1 MVNKFSTMEINI
13 DEEEDRALQLAQK
26 VFLQGGVFI
35 YPTDTI
41 YGLGANPFNDDATSK
56 ITSLKQRDEMKKYIL
71 LADEIETVLK
81 YIEVTDERHI
91 DFLISV
97 WPNPV
102 SVVLKLNKV
111 TAEIFGNETAAF
123 RIPNHYF
130 CRKLIKQLR
139 MPLISTSVNR
149 SGDPPMTDYIE
160 ISQEFRDEVDA
171 IFYTTKTQMP
181 VHSTVI
187 DLTGDDL
194 ILLREGRIKFGNL
207 VDKFNNIQKQYTK
220 TK

>member
-1 MVNKFSTMEINI
+1 
-13 DEEEDRALQLAQK
+13 
-26 VFLQGGVFI
+26 
-35 YPTDTI
+35 
-41 YGLGANPFNDDATSK
+41 
-56 ITSLKQRDEMKKYIL
+56 
-71 LADEIETVLK
+71 
-81 YIEVTDERHI
+81 
-91 DFLISV
+91 
-97 WPNPV
+97 
-102 SVVLKLNKV
+102 
-111 TAEIFGNETAAF
+111 
-123 RIPNHYF
+123 
-130 CRKLIKQLR
+130 

-194 ILLREGRIKFGNL
+194 ILLREGRITFGNL
-207 VDKFNNIQKQYTK
+207 VDKFKNIQKQYTK